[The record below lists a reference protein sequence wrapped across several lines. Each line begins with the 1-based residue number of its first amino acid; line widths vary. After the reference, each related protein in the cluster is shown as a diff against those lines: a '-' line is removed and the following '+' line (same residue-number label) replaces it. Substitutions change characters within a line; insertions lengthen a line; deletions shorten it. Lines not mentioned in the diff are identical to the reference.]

1 MLTSWIDAGVNLP
14 DDDKLERFRAE
25 LNAAEDAGVT
35 RFVLIASD
43 VAETRRAIAFAEQD
57 ERCVVT
63 AGVHPHQA
71 GDTSTEFITE
81 LRELAGHPLV
91 RAIGECGLDYN
102 RNFSTPTDQRR
113 VFAAQVDLACEL
125 NLPLYLHERDALADQ
140 LAILKP
146 VRGEVPAFFTHCFTG
161 DVHALQAYQELD
173 CYIGITGW
181 VCDERRGKELAQAV
195 SSIDDQRL
203 VIETDAPYLLPRT
216 LRPRPK
222 SRHNQPKHVA
232 HIGTQVASLRDQS
245 PGEVQALSTHNAL
258 RLFGTWNSR

>member
-1 MLTSWIDAGVNLP
+1 MYNTWVDAGVNLP
-14 DDDKLERFRAE
+14 ADDKLDRFRAE
-25 LNAAEDAGVT
+25 LDAADNAGVT

-43 VAETRRAIAFAEQD
+43 VAEARRAIAFAETD
-57 ERCVVT
+57 ARCVVT

-71 GDTSTEFITE
+71 SKATPDFIAE
-81 LRELAGHPLV
+81 LRELARHPAV

-102 RNFSTPTDQRR
+102 RNFSEPADQRR
-113 VFAAQVDLACEL
+113 VFAAQVELAIEVG
-125 NLPLYLHERDALADQ
+125 LPLYLHERDALTDQ

-146 VRGEVPAFFTHCFTG
+146 AREQLAALFTHCFTG

-181 VCDERRGKELAQAV
+181 VCDERRGHDLAQAV
-195 SSIDDQRL
+195 ASIDGQRL
-203 VIETDAPYLLPRT
+203 IVETDAPYLLPRT

-232 HIGTQVASLRDQS
+232 HIGDRVASLRDQS
-245 PGEVQALSTHNAL
+245 TEEVQALSTHNAL
-258 RLFGTWNSR
+258 RLFGTWNQ

>member
-1 MLTSWIDAGVNLP
+1 MPASWIDAGVNLP
-14 DDDKLERFRAE
+14 GDDKLERFRAE
-25 LNAAEDAGVT
+25 LDAAAAAGVT

-43 VAETRRAIAFAEQD
+43 VAETRRAIEFAESD
-57 ERCVVT
+57 ARCVVT

-71 GDTSTEFITE
+71 GDTTTDFIDE
-81 LRELAGHPLV
+81 LRDLARHPLV

-125 NLPLYLHERDALADQ
+125 KLPLYLHERDALTDQ
-140 LAILKP
+140 LAILRP
-146 VRGEVPAFFTHCFTG
+146 ARDEVPALFTHCFTG

-181 VCDERRGKELAQAV
+181 VCDERRGQPLAQAV
-195 SSIDDQRL
+195 SSIDGQRL
-203 VIETDAPYLLPRT
+203 IIETDAPYLLPRT

-232 HIGTQVASLRDQS
+232 HIGAQVASLRDQE
-245 PGEVQALSTHNAL
+245 PDEVRALSTHNAL
-258 RLFGTWNSR
+258 RLFGTWNPH

>member
-1 MLTSWIDAGVNLP
+1 MSAGWVDAGVNLP
-14 DDDKLERFRAE
+14 ADEKLDRFRAE
-25 LNAAEDAGVT
+25 LDAATDAGVD

-43 VAETRRAIAFAEQD
+43 VAETRRVIEFAETD
-57 ERCVVT
+57 SRCVVT

-71 GDTSTEFITE
+71 GDTTANFIDE
-81 LRELAGHPLV
+81 LRELAQHPAV

-102 RNFSTPTDQRR
+102 RNFSDPADQRR
-113 VFAAQVDLACEL
+113 VFAAQVELAREL
-125 NLPLYLHERDALADQ
+125 GLPVYLHERDALQDQ

-146 VRGEVPAFFTHCFTG
+146 ARADLSALFTHCFTG

-181 VCDERRGKELAQAV
+181 VCDERRGQDLAQAV
-195 SSIDDQRL
+195 ASIDSQRL
-203 VIETDAPYLLPRT
+203 LVETDAPYLLPRT

-232 HIGTQVASLRDQS
+232 HIGAHVGTLRDQS
-245 PGEVQALSTHNAL
+245 SAEIQALSTHNAL
-258 RLFGTWNSR
+258 RLFGTWN